1 MSRFK
6 LLRRLMGYISVSQV
20 KKIQIFLSH
29 YFGGLYHRIDN
40 HHMFLFGGGLAFSLF
55 VCIIP
60 FILIVFSI
68 LGNLLDTAQVEE
80 QIQFLIETTI
90 PYAEYATY
98 AKKIIL
104 SRIPEVIEYK
114 NTAAWLGGV
123 GLLFA
128 ASGLFSSMRTV
139 LNTIF
144 GVTEDKHLIIGKLRD
159 FAMILL
165 LIIFLFMSILVLPVV
180 NVLNDIARNVEFLKF
195 LQVSTLLD
203 TLFSVA
209 SLFIMFFLFFLF
221 YYLIPYEKLGKR
233 VPLVAAFWATFF
245 WELARQ
251 LFGYYIFNIA
261 SWNRIYGTY
270 ALIVVVAF
278 WIYYASILFILGA
291 EIGQLY
297 RERKVAREEAKRLKD
312 ENPLPD

>member
-1 MSRFK
+1 MLKFK
-6 LLRRLMGYISVSQV
+6 LLRRMMEYISISHV
-20 KKIQIFLSH
+20 KRIKAFFKH

-40 HHMFLFGGGLAFSLF
+40 NHMFLFGGGLAFSLF

-60 FILIVFSI
+60 FVLIVFSI
-68 LGNLLDTAQVEE
+68 LGNILDSTTVEE
-80 QIQFLIETTI
+80 QLTYLINAAI
-90 PYAEYATY
+90 PYDAYAEYA
-98 AKKIIL
+98 KKVIL

-114 NTAAWLGGV
+114 NTAAWLGGI

-165 LIIFLFMSILVLPVV
+165 LIIFLFMSILVLPVL
-180 NVLNDIARNVEFLKF
+180 NVLNEIAHTVQFLEF

-203 TLFSVA
+203 IIFSVA
-209 SLFIMFFLFFLF
+209 SLFIMFFLFFIF
-221 YYLIPYEKLGKR
+221 YYIIPYEKLGKR
-233 VPLVAAFWATFF
+233 VPLVAAFWATLF

-251 LFGYYIFNIA
+251 LFGYYIFHIA
-261 SWNRIYGTY
+261 TWNKIYGTY

-278 WIYYASILFILGA
+278 WIYYTSILFLLGA

-297 RERKVAREEAKRLKD
+297 RERKDAREAEKNK
-312 ENPLPD
+312 NPLP